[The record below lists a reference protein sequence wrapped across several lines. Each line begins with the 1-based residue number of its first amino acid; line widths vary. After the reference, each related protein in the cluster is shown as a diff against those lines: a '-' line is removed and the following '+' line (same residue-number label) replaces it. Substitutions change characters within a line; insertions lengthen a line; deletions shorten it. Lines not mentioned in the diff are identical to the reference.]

1 MASVNRVILVGN
13 LGRDPELRYI
23 QSGQAVANFT
33 LATNDRWRDK
43 EGNNQ
48 ERTEWHRIVVWGK
61 SAENCAQYLQ
71 KGRSVYVEGRLQT
84 REWEDK
90 EGNKRQ
96 TTEVVAQ
103 AVQFLGGRGGA
114 GGWRRCRCRWCR
126 RRIGRWTQWRFRF
139 VWRGFRWRRIVR
151 AASERRSVLG
161 AANAGPSRGAPRC
174 AKRIRDIRQLDR
186 SVRFG
191 FRPWSGAAG

>member
-23 QSGQAVANFT
+23 PSGQAVANFT

-71 KGRSVYVEGRLQT
+71 KGRSVYIEGRLQT

-90 EGNKRQ
+90 DGNKRQ
-96 TTEVVAQ
+96 TTETIAQ
-103 AVQFLGGRGGA
+103 TVQFLGGRGGA
-114 GGWRRCRCRWCR
+114 GG
-126 RRIGRWTQWRFRF
+126 G
-139 VWRGFRWRRIVR
+139 G
-151 AASERRSVLG
+151 G
-161 AANAGPSRGAPRC
+161 AEPGGGPSRDSG
-174 AKRIRDIRQLDR
+174 
-186 SVRFG
+186 S
-191 FRPWSGAAG
+191 SGAGAGGGESSAPPSNDVPF

>member
-1 MASVNRVILVGN
+1 MASVNKVILVGN

-23 QSGQAVANFT
+23 PSGQAVANFT

-71 KGRSVYVEGRLQT
+71 KGRSVYIEGRLQT

-90 EGNKRQ
+90 DGNKRQ
-96 TTEVVAQ
+96 TTETIAQ
-103 AVQFLGGRGGA
+103 TVQFLGGRGGA
-114 GGWRRCRCRWCR
+114 GGGADSGGSPAGD
-126 RRIGRWTQWRFRF
+126 IGSSGSGGGQPP
-139 VWRGFRWRRIVR
+139 
-151 AASERRSVLG
+151 
-161 AANAGPSRGAPRC
+161 GPSSNDVP
-174 AKRIRDIRQLDR
+174 
-186 SVRFG
+186 F
-191 FRPWSGAAG
+191 

>member
-1 MASVNRVILVGN
+1 MASVNKVILVGN

-23 QSGQAVANFT
+23 PSGQAVANFT

-71 KGRSVYVEGRLQT
+71 KGRSVYIEGRLQT

-90 EGNKRQ
+90 DGNKRQ
-96 TTEVVAQ
+96 TTETIAQ
-103 AVQFLGGRGGA
+103 TVQFLGGRGGA
-114 GGWRRCRCRWCR
+114 GG
-126 RRIGRWTQWRFRF
+126 G
-139 VWRGFRWRRIVR
+139 G
-151 AASERRSVLG
+151 E
-161 AANAGPSRGAPRC
+161 
-174 AKRIRDIRQLDR
+174 
-186 SVRFG
+186 
-191 FRPWSGAAG
+191 SGAGTTGDSGSSSAGDGGGQPSGPPSSDVPF